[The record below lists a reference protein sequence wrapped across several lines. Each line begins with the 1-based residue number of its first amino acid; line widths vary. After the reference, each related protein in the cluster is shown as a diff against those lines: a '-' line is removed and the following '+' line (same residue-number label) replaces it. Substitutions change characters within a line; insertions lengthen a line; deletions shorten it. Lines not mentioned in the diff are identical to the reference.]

1 MDSIQYGDNED
12 LQDIEDIIKKEL
24 EIENDTFLNKA
35 IDQKLMIDVDNGS
48 ANIEILESMLF
59 TDLQLSPIIV
69 DNQSEKEFLGLDIVT
84 MEQSGSTIT

>member
-12 LQDIEDIIKKEL
+12 LQDIEDIIKQEL
-24 EIENDTFLNKA
+24 AIENDTFLNKA

-69 DNQSEKEFLGLDIVT
+69 ETQSEKEFLGLDIVT